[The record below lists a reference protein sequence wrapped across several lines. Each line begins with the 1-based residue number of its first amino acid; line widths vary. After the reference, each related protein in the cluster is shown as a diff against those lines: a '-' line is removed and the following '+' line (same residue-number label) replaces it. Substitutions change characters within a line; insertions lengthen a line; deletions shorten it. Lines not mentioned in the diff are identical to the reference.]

1 MSSSGEKS
9 VGPVLF
15 DLCRGGVSQKSRIFR
30 ISQVAPGSEFFV
42 EMGRG
47 VAMKSQMVMG
57 RMGPM
62 KSQMGLSWH
71 AIELS

>member
-1 MSSSGEKS
+1 
-9 VGPVLF
+9 
-15 DLCRGGVSQKSRIFR
+15 
-30 ISQVAPGSEFFV
+30 
-42 EMGRG
+42 MGRG

>member
-1 MSSSGEKS
+1 MSSSGEKP

-15 DLCRGGVSQKSRIFR
+15 DLCRGGSVQKKGFSRFHKLPMSVI
-30 ISQVAPGSEFFV
+30 FFV

>member
-1 MSSSGEKS
+1 MASLGEKS

-15 DLCRGGVSQKSRIFR
+15 EKGRGGSVKNPGFPGFRKLPLSVKNIFL
-30 ISQVAPGSEFFV
+30 

-47 VAMKSQMVMG
+47 VA
-57 RMGPM
+57 M